1 MKEDTTP
8 EDTRHSRLISIA
20 PFFYGWVVLGVAII
34 GLVMTSPG
42 QTYVVSIFIES
53 FIEDLGL
60 SRGMV
65 SSLYAVGT
73 LGGSLALPIVGRSID
88 RYGVRRMAVAVSILF
103 SIACIYMGYAQ
114 NAVMLGIGFAGLRM
128 LGPGSLYLVSLNA
141 INRWWVRRRGEAI
154 GISGLVTSVVAM
166 GLTPG
171 LVDAMIPEFG
181 WRITYTILG
190 GTLLVFMAPVA
201 LVFIRDKPELYG
213 MHPDGQPLH
222 ETGSGS
228 RSQAIE
234 ETHWTLGEAAR
245 TTPFWLVLLGSS
257 SSAML
262 GTGLMFHMVS
272 IITDHGMSATLAA
285 WLYLPLSITTAV
297 VTLASGMLIERISIA
312 RMAGASLFLQALALL
327 MAPHLNGIVFAVVYG
342 IVLGASGGLSR
353 TIGGVAWPHFFGR
366 RYLGSITGLTFGIV
380 IASSALGP
388 MIFGIA
394 HDLAGNY
401 DTVLMV
407 SALMPI
413 GLGLTSSLIQQ
424 PEKRD

>member
-1 MKEDTTP
+1 M
-8 EDTRHSRLISIA
+8 
-20 PFFYGWVVLGVAII
+20 VLGVATV
-34 GLVMTSPG
+34 GLIMTSPG

-73 LGGSLALPIVGRSID
+73 LGGSLALPIVGRAID
-88 RYGVRRMAVAVSILF
+88 RYGVRRMAVATSILF
-103 SIACIYMGYAQ
+103 SIACIYMGYVQ
-114 NAVMLGIGFAGLRM
+114 NAVMLCIGFAGLRM

-154 GISGLVTSVVAM
+154 GISGLITSVLAM

-181 WRITYTILG
+181 WRITYLILG
-190 GTLLVFMAPVA
+190 FTLLVFMAPVA
-201 LVFIRDKPELYG
+201 LVFIRDQPELYG
-213 MHPDGQPLH
+213 LHPDGEPLQDTG
-222 ETGSGS
+222 TGS
-228 RSQAIE
+228 RFQAIE
-234 ETHWTLGEAAR
+234 ETHWTLREAAR
-245 TTPFWLVLLGSS
+245 TTSFWLVVLSSS

-272 IITDHGMSATLAA
+272 IVTDHGMSATLAA
-285 WLYLPLSITTAV
+285 WLYLPLSITTAL
-297 VTLASGMLIERISIA
+297 VTLASGMLLERISIA
-312 RMAGASLFLQALALL
+312 RMIGISLFLQAFALL
-327 MAPHLNGIVFAVVYG
+327 MAPYLNGIVFAVGYG
-342 IVLGASGGLSR
+342 IVLGASGGLGR

-366 RYLGSITGLTFGIV
+366 RYMGSITGMTFGIV

-388 MIFGIA
+388 MIFGVA
-394 HDLAGNY
+394 RDLAGNY

-413 GLGLTSSLIQQ
+413 GLGLASPLIRQ
-424 PEKRD
+424 PEKRG